1 MASGCSFVWSGVR
14 FVVAR
19 PQGRRCLGRVVSSG
33 GVLLGDGLA
42 GGVVEGQWWFW
53 LLIGMFRASH
63 GCVRCD
69 WVAGRYFFLI
79 FLPYVNAPTTWCITA
94 YGPIVSLH

>member
-19 PQGRRCLGRVVSSG
+19 PQGHRCLGRVVSSG

-69 WVAGRYFFLI
+69 WVADGVYATYHDEEWGMMKNGVFL
-79 FLPYVNAPTTWCITA
+79 FTMTSEY
-94 YGPIVSLH
+94 S